1 MSFENT
7 TSDTFTDNVQDWI
20 GDQLTAGARFAAES
34 SPFNM
39 QVKSVLRKPSQSGFS
54 KIAESVDG
62 MLPIDDA
69 YHEHFED
76 SSYLHAS
83 TAGSLA
89 VAIDKIKVKTLGFE
103 SDTQVS
109 NALTTY
115 ITGRLAMQAAIESY
129 GQASAD
135 DLKHHFSSFGTS
147 AVEVLKRDIPGYSWV
162 ALKLENF
169 FADANSDVQIL
180 RRLDN
185 AEVLDE
191 KETTSLGEANDN
203 LWQASKLLQKYGVKP
218 VVAPAIDRRFANQW
232 LFESPYQNSEAAVT
246 ALKQLF
252 GGSLPAAIIMGSEI
266 DFRSSKLEKTTYT
279 GNRSGTQFV
288 MKEISKLFGE
298 NAYDSDAM
306 QLCVTADGHLAS
318 LTGVRLDS
326 IATQTNASGAYEQ
339 LRGELLALY
348 FDMVT
353 PVYID
358 DLVTSAVE
366 EMHIE
371 QPDTRGKLRSLIL
384 AREKIMRV
392 LGDDIIDAIEDELVN
407 GAHRI
412 TVEHDVI
419 GHVRTIRPT
428 FQASQEARDRCFE
441 DIGVVLADYGETYVR
456 NHSRGSVKE
465 DEERGHIG
473 VFKNGETVNRKPQH
487 NGRTTQKGHRG
498 NKRPTKNRQKR

>member
-1 MSFENT
+1 MSFET
-7 TSDTFTDNVQDWI
+7 TKGNDFTNDVQEWI
-20 GDQLTAGARFAAES
+20 GDQMAAGTRLASES

-39 QVKSVLRKPSQSGFS
+39 QVKSVLRKPSHSGIN
-54 KIAESVDG
+54 KVTGMLDD
-62 MLPIDDA
+62 MLPIEEA
-69 YHEHFED
+69 YQEPFED
-76 SSYLHAS
+76 SSYYHAS
-83 TAGSLA
+83 TVGSLA
-89 VAIDKIKVKTLGFE
+89 VTIDRIKVKTLGFE
-103 SDTQVS
+103 SDTLVS
-109 NALTTY
+109 NALTTH
-115 ITGRLAMQAAIESY
+115 IAGRLAMQAAIESY

-135 DLKHHFSSFGTS
+135 ELKDHFSSFGTA
-147 AVEVLKRDIPGYSWV
+147 AVEVLKRDIPGHSWV

-191 KETTSLGEANDN
+191 NETTLLGEANDS
-203 LWQASKLLQKYGVKP
+203 LWQSSKLLQKYGVKP
-218 VVAPAIDRRFANQW
+218 VVAPAIDRKFAKQW
-232 LFESPYQNSEAAVT
+232 LFESPHQDSEDAT
-246 ALKQLF
+246 AMLRQLF
-252 GGSLPAAIIMGSEI
+252 GGALPAAIVLGSEI
-266 DFRSSKLEKTTYT
+266 DFRSSKVEKTTHS
-279 GNRSGTQFV
+279 GSRSGTAFV
-288 MKEISKLFGE
+288 MREVSKLFKE
-298 NAYDSDAM
+298 DPYDSDAL
-306 QLCVTADGHLAS
+306 QLCITADGHLAT

-326 IATQTNASGAYEQ
+326 IADRTNAPGAYEQ

-358 DLVTSAVE
+358 DFVSTALE

-392 LGDDIIDAIEDELVN
+392 LGDDIVDAIEDELVN

-412 TVEHDVI
+412 TAEHDVI

-428 FQASQEARDRCFE
+428 FQASQEARDRCLE

-456 NHSRGSVKE
+456 DHKRGSVKE
-465 DEERGHIG
+465 DEERGHVG
-473 VFKNGETVNRKPQH
+473 VFKNGEVAIRRHQH
-487 NGRTTQKGHRG
+487 SGRTTPKGHRG
-498 NKRPTKNRQKR
+498 NKKRTKKNR